1 MLNAQGKKILAQGK
15 SRGWI
20 LEPEAK
26 TLLRIYNFAVPA
38 FIWTADLNE
47 AEAFAAKQGYPL
59 VMKVVSADIVHKS
72 DSGGVVLGIDSPEKL
87 REQFERF
94 TAFQGFEGVLLEE
107 TVRGSAEVIIGSK
120 TDAQFGPVV
129 LLGIGGTGVEIYQD
143 TVLRMA
149 PLTERDVGFM
159 LDSLKG
165 KALLTGFR
173 GGSGINVA
181 YLTQMLVRFSNLVME
196 LQAIESIDLNPV
208 ICSKER
214 AVIADARFLFKSG

>member
-1 MLNAQGKKILAQGK
+1 MLNAQGKKILEQGK

-38 FIWTADLNE
+38 FIWTSDLNE
-47 AEAFAAKQGYPL
+47 AEAFAAQQGFPL

-72 DSGGVVLGIDSPEKL
+72 DSGGVALGIDSLEKL

-94 TAFQGFEGVLLEE
+94 RGFQGFEGVLLEE

-173 GGSGINVA
+173 GSTGINVA
-181 YLTQMLVRFSNLVME
+181 YLSQMLVRFSNLVME
-196 LQAIESIDLNPV
+196 LKAIESIDLNPV
-208 ICSKER
+208 ICSRER
-214 AVIADARFLFKSG
+214 AVIADARFLFESG